1 MRGMAPDSAGNAR
14 RSDRPTT
21 RFSLRVLHQSLEESS
36 DLSSHLS
43 SPLSSTTSKS
53 PLTRSS
59 NSSESSPPRS
69 PQNPTGTGLK
79 LKFRFSKAPSLLSQ
93 ELRSVRFR
101 KTPEIKVITPN
112 QSSSE
117 ESLSSVQAIQ
127 SKQTRGRS
135 PSLLRPDERD
145 EESSFAPITLDDHLK
160 AANNRGVV
168 RGQTTDIESG
178 GEMAGNGKP
187 KLKLSF
193 VQSSKPDLGSGT
205 ASAPDSATTP
215 GGPLKLKLNIN
226 KGTTTPVE
234 STPPK
239 SKSKKKSVQT
249 GTTPGSSAKKRKIS
263 QANGNGES
271 LHDEV
276 KREKQQPIKKVR
288 IVHDVKTP
296 TTPAAQM
303 LKIKHKGKVP
313 KRPPG
318 SGYDSE
324 LDEREDDPTIH
335 EGLIFRVLPGED
347 ADIIRKAIEENKI
360 GVPRSEG
367 GLDLRFTAFAT
378 NGRRGLVEV
387 RGKKYATVVVD
398 LPCIIEG
405 MKSWDKKGWI
415 KSVDVSQMLV
425 VLGPCDSVE
434 KAQEYP
440 LPTEVDKDFKYAHG
454 ITPPMKN
461 VRKRRFNRTKR
472 TSLSAIEAVER
483 RVNQLLADDEAAL
496 ESTYEY
502 VDLDRMTQDPS
513 RAQSTAVSEDE
524 EEDEEDIDEDAEGD
538 EDADGYPDAQDD
550 LPAQTPAYDE
560 DEDIDM
566 DLMERML
573 EDDDGTTAANA
584 THGAANDTSFAATS
598 GSASSA
604 AVTPS
609 QTPHNQTEDDG
620 SGDDSES
627 DEDAMDDGE
636 NATEAADRQE
646 LREKLQ
652 EIEQSLTKHEED
664 FKRATNPFLKN
675 KMEPKIKSLR
685 ETRAQLREEL
695 GIDE

>member
-1 MRGMAPDSAGNAR
+1 MAPDNAENAR
-14 RSDRPTT
+14 RSDRSIT
-21 RFSLRVLHQSLEESS
+21 RRSPRGQQQSLQQSS
-36 DLSSHLS
+36 HVSSHLS
-43 SPLSSTTSKS
+43 SPSQRRHPFQS
-53 PLTRSS
+53 PN
-59 NSSESSPPRS
+59 NSLISPPRDLQKCS
-69 PQNPTGTGLK
+69 GTGLT
-79 LKFRFSKAPSLLSQ
+79 LKFQFSKAPSLLSQ
-93 ELRSVRFR
+93 ELRNVRFR
-101 KTPEIKVITPN
+101 ETPEIKLITPN

-117 ESLSSVQAIQ
+117 ESLSTVQDGSPKQ
-127 SKQTRGRS
+127 SRSSS
-135 PSLLRPDERD
+135 PSHFWPDEQD
-145 EESSFAPITLDDHLK
+145 EGSSSAPTTLHDLAEAID
-160 AANNRGVV
+160 NRGAVS
-168 RGQTTDIESG
+168 GEDEDFNSG
-178 GEMAGNGKP
+178 GKMAENGKP

-193 VQSSKPDLGSGT
+193 VQSSKPNLGSNI
-205 ASAPDSATTP
+205 ASTPDSASTP

-234 STPPK
+234 STTPK
-239 SKSKKKSVQT
+239 SKSKKKNVQN

-263 QANGNGES
+263 QANGNGE
-271 LHDEV
+271 LIHDDV

-324 LDEREDDPTIH
+324 LDEREEDPTIH
-335 EGLIFRVLPGED
+335 EGLIFRVLAGED

-387 RGKKYATVVVD
+387 RGRKYATAVVD

-415 KSVDVSQMLV
+415 KSVDVSQMLL

-434 KAQEYP
+434 KAQDYP
-440 LPTEVDKDFKYAHG
+440 LPPEVDKDFKFANG
-454 ITPPMKN
+454 VTPPMKN

-502 VDLDRMTQDPS
+502 VDLDRMTQEPS

-524 EEDEEDIDEDAEGD
+524 EDDEEDVDEDAEGD
-538 EDADGYPDAQDD
+538 EDADGYPDTQDNA
-550 LPAQTPAYDE
+550 PAQTPGYDE

-573 EDDDGTTAANA
+573 EDDDGTTAANG
-584 THGAANDTSFAATS
+584 THPAANDTSFAATS
-598 GSASSA
+598 GSVSSA

-609 QTPHNQTEDDG
+609 QTPHNQTEDDA

-627 DEDAMDDGE
+627 DEDALDDGE
-636 NATEAADRQE
+636 NATEAAERQE

-652 EIEQSLTKHEED
+652 EIEESLTKHEED
-664 FKRATNPFLKN
+664 FRRATNPFLRN

-685 ETRAQLREEL
+685 ETKAQLRKEL